1 MLLEELPAI
10 RETQTKRPVSLV
22 NDFGLHLELY
32 QNRQRARRRHF
43 WGSYLI
49 GFICSL
55 LGLVGLFVMFVLFFF
70 KGPAGSFLMNS
81 WDDVAFIVA
90 AISIVYCAS
99 SMYMSRRKHEQDQ
112 SVFAPSLR
120 REIERGIAQ
129 IDFEISTDSGWS
141 AWRNA
146 AFTGLATI
154 LGSWEFCRLTGDPRP
169 WDVIWVVGGI
179 VVAIFAALVPVS
191 RLSVKEGQRR
201 KRVLEGLLA
210 KLDENSAG
218 SWNVAALPNSAG
230 EPHILASPKEKPLW

>member
-1 MLLEELPAI
+1 MELEELQAI
-10 RETQTKRPVSLV
+10 WETQTERPGFSV
-22 NDFGLHLELY
+22 NDFGLHLALY
-32 QNRQRARRRHF
+32 QVRERARRRLF
-43 WGSYLI
+43 WGGYFI
-49 GFICSL
+49 GFVCSL
-55 LGLVGLFVMFVLFFF
+55 LGLVALLVLFVVFYI
-70 KGPAGSFLMNS
+70 KDPANDFPMNAWDYLAFL
-81 WDDVAFIVA
+81 VA
-90 AISIVYCAS
+90 AIAIVLSAS
-99 SMYMSRRKHEQDQ
+99 LMYMSRRKHEKDQ

-120 REIERGIAQ
+120 QEIERGIAQ

-191 RLSVKEGQRR
+191 RLSAKQGQRR

-210 KLDENSAG
+210 KLDENPAG
-218 SWNVAALPNSAG
+218 SWNVADLANSGG
-230 EPHILASPKEKPLW
+230 EPHPW